1 MKRLIV
7 LLATLTLVLTLSA
20 CGNNQPPQ
28 EVIDFE
34 EGYLGAYTDELAV
47 SMIKYIDPTASSNL
61 AKLTSITGETLEDN
75 RWIRGFKNDL
85 NIKINYSLV
94 GSGDTFLTQWS
105 GLMATGDIPDI
116 FQVGYPDYQE
126 LLEADLIWD
135 MTDYY
140 DEFASPLLKSIIAEG
155 GDEVL
160 KSITHDDKIFG
171 VPQVIS
177 QYDSYKYLWIRRDW
191 MESVGVNEGPE
202 TTDELIDLMRLFVEN
217 DPDQNG
223 QDDTY
228 AFSLSNDL
236 WHNLEGFFACYGAY
250 PDSWILDSNGDIE
263 LGAIDDKMKEPL
275 AELQSMYAKGW
286 INPEFITLDYSKS
299 KADIANGKAGIF
311 MGAHYNASD
320 FLLPSKNNDPNADWA
335 VFEWPGETEDTEV
348 VHQLELGVNSI
359 LVVNK
364 DFPNP
369 EAAVKML
376 NYYYEMLYGET
387 GDYSKYGNDQVD
399 LIWAMGPLFSYTPNI
414 NVNPYNDIQ
423 LVLNGDLE
431 ANDLQGASKD
441 YYESVVVENKYDW
454 NIMFG
459 TLPDNAAVSGGET
472 AGYYMSKLSS
482 GEINYFINRYYGAP
496 TESMEIVGQQLGLMS
511 LEYFT
516 KAITGEKNTTT
527 DFDNF
532 VSEWL
537 ENGGS
542 NIIQEVNDS
551 MDN

>member
-1 MKRLIV
+1 MKKLIMV
-7 LLATLTLVLTLSA
+7 ALMFILVLSLSA
-20 CGNNQPPQ
+20 CGKDDVPQ
-28 EVIDFE
+28 ELVDYE
-34 EGYLGAYTDELAV
+34 DGYLGAYKETLDI

-85 NIKINYSLV
+85 NMNISYSLV

-105 GLMATGDIPDI
+105 GLMATGNLPDV

-155 GDEVL
+155 GDEVM
-160 KSITHDDKIFG
+160 KSITTDGKIYG
-171 VPQVIS
+171 VPQVVS

-191 MESVGVNEGPE
+191 MEAVGVTDGPG
-202 TTDELIDLMRLFVEN
+202 TTDELIELMRLFVEE
-217 DPDQNG
+217 DPDENG
-223 QDDTY
+223 VDDTY

-236 WHNLEGFFACYGAY
+236 WHNLEGFFACFGAY
-250 PDSWILDSNGDIE
+250 PDSWIYDNDGNIE
-263 LGAIDDKMKEPL
+263 LGAISENIREPL
-275 AELQSMYAKGW
+275 KKLQTMYANGW

-320 FLLPSKNNDPNADWA
+320 FLLPSKNLDSDADWA
-335 VFEWPGETEDTEV
+335 VFEWPGENEGDEV

-364 DFPNP
+364 EFPNP
-369 EAAVKML
+369 EAAVKLL

-387 GDYSKYGNDQVD
+387 GDYSKFGNDQVD
-399 LIWAMGPLFSYTPNI
+399 LIWAMGPLFSYTPSI
-414 NVNPYNDIQ
+414 NVIPYRDIQ
-423 LVLNGDLE
+423 KVLNGEME
-431 ANDLQGASKD
+431 ANELTGASKD
-441 YYESVVVENKYDW
+441 YYESVVLEDKYDW
-454 NIMFG
+454 DIMFG
-459 TLPDNAAVSGGET
+459 VLPDNDVVTGGNT
-472 AGYYMSKLSS
+472 AGYYMDNLAS

-496 TESMEIVGQQLGLMS
+496 TESMEIVGQQLGLLA

-516 KAITGEKNTTT
+516 KAITGDKNTTT
-527 DFDNF
+527 DFDAF
-532 VSEWL
+532 VIEWL

-542 NIIQEVNDS
+542 NITEEVNDY
-551 MDN
+551 MDE